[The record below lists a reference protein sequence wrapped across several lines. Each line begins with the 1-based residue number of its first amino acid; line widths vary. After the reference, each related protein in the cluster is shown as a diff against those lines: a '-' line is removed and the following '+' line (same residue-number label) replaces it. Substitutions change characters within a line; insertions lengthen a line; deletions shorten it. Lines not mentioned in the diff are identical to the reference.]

1 MIFFTSDLHLGHK
14 NISRLCGRPF
24 ESVEEMD
31 EILIDNWN
39 KKIHRCDT
47 VYILGDI
54 MELEAN
60 TFAAEFLLDD
70 VTLFEA
76 IAEQLNFFQT
86 ASLLRVP
93 PELLD
98 FKLRLLRREGHSVN
112 PLYIAQSDFLKRNI
126 GRPKN

>member
-14 NISRLCGRPF
+14 NIIRLCGRPF

-54 MELEAN
+54 LFRNEKP
-60 TFAAEFLLDD
+60 AAWYL
-70 VTLFEA
+70 
-76 IAEQLNFFQT
+76 
-86 ASLLRVP
+86 
-93 PELLD
+93 
-98 FKLRLLRREGHSVN
+98 
-112 PLYIAQSDFLKRNI
+112 
-126 GRPKN
+126 

>member
-14 NISRLCGRPF
+14 NIIRLCGRPF